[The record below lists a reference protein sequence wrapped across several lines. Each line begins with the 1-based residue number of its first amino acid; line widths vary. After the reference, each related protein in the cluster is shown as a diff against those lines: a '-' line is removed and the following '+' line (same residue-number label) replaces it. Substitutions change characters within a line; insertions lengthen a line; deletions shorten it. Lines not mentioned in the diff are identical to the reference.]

1 MPDDDVP
8 AKKTSARKATK
19 KVAAKQSEGTNAP
32 TKRPP
37 GEDNGV
43 QRAAG
48 GAPDERPTPD
58 PIDERRSRE
67 RLRALLQRKNHG
79 SAPGPARNWIRS

>member
-1 MPDDDVP
+1 MPDEDVP
-8 AKKTSARKATK
+8 TK
-19 KVAAKQSEGTNAP
+19 KVAAKQSEDTNAP

-37 GEDNGV
+37 GEDSGM
-43 QRAAG
+43 QSAAG
-48 GAPDERPTPD
+48 GAAGERVTPD

-79 SAPGPARNWIRS
+79 SAPGPARNGIRS